1 MRVVRKSRDGYV
13 TRSTRYAPHSQLEG
27 GMATGVGPPNAN
39 RCRDKREENPQQEQ
53 PPVRPPRVI
62 RQPLHRGGY
71 DCEFIERPSKGVQCE
86 CPVCLLVLRE
96 PHQVTCC
103 GYSFCVTCVKRVQED
118 KKPCPTCNEA
128 DFNAYSNKG
137 LRRTLN
143 EYRVYCCQRGDGC
156 DWVGELGEL
165 DKHLNLQPPPE
176 KLLVG
181 CQFSEV
187 DCTYC
192 VQPFQRRYVQAHQ
205 SDDCPKRPYA
215 CQHCNKYAA
224 TFKATY
230 EEVTQ
235 NHWPVCPFFPLSC
248 PNNCELVLQRQ
259 EVEHHMSR
267 DCPLTLVQCD
277 FHMVGCQVELA
288 RRDMP
293 SHISEN
299 LTGHMSLL
307 QTHMMT
313 HPGANMATYLWLM
326 VGSIQKVVL
335 DNAITRSELH
345 EAQETLR
352 DTREELQQS
361 RDQQQK
367 AHDKLEETRDELQG
381 TREIVAELEASG
393 VSQQEKNESLQQAI
407 DICEEDNKTL
417 QQQKD
422 DLTERLRASEQKIL
436 ALDTQLAAVNDEKKQ
451 LHHKLQETE
460 VTVAQLEKTVTSQDE
475 RIAIQAKKVEE
486 CSTQVEQHQH
496 NTTLVYRELQ
506 EKIQQSSTQLQATVT
521 AHEKETTAALN
532 QHKGESDK
540 KLGAANDELSKKLT
554 ASDHRTQTALN
565 AQQATLTQQKHELT
579 EKLSTSEQKMQA
591 LDTGL
596 QEKIQQTST
605 QLQRIITAQKETTA
619 ALNQHKR
626 ESDDKL
632 RAAQEQFSKNLTTS
646 EYQIQTA
653 LDTQITQQKHELAE
667 IHTQIAELTQTST
680 QLQAT
685 VTAHKETT
693 AAQHTLDQ
701 HKRESNEK
709 LKAAKDELSRKLT
722 ASEHAMQTALNTQ
735 QAALTQ
741 QKNELT
747 EKLSASEQK
756 IQTQE
761 ATFNLHQKTLEK
773 VTYTGTLPFEFTM
786 SEFEQHKRASDEWY
800 SPPFYTHTHG
810 YRMCINVDANGYG
823 SKKGTHL
830 SVFGCLMRGDFDDDL
845 HWPFQGAITIQL
857 LNQLEDSNHH
867 TYSIDFA
874 ETANPNIIS
883 RVTSGE
889 RAGSGCGNHTFLS
902 HTQLGLN
909 PDRNC
914 QFLKDNQLKFRVSK
928 VTNLNPTARIH
939 RRCLAL
945 ESFARAIEPQVC
957 VAPIQFSL
965 SDFEWQKKQNDVW
978 HSPAFYTHSRGYR
991 MCLQVNPNG
1000 HGDGLGT
1007 HVSIVTCIMRGPFDA
1022 DLKWPFRGDVTIQ
1035 IVNQAGEDNHQER
1048 VIPYT
1053 DQTPDSHAG
1062 RVTDKE
1068 RSDGRGFHE
1077 FLLHSSLGYNAA
1089 NNTQYLRG
1097 DSLRIRISKV
1107 KLKN

>member
-1 MRVVRKSRDGYV
+1 MVTQHFRQIRPLTKEWPRESVRLTLSVV
-13 TRSTRYAPHSQLEG
+13 
-27 GMATGVGPPNAN
+27 ATNETKISN
-39 RCRDKREENPQQEQ
+39 RNSYQ
-53 PPVRPPRVI
+53 P
-62 RQPLHRGGY
+62 
-71 DCEFIERPSKGVQCE
+71 
-86 CPVCLLVLRE
+86 VLRE
-96 PHQVTCC
+96 SPDSHTAEGMSVNLSSALPKRFNVSVLFVCWSC
-103 GYSFCVTCVKRVQED
+103 ASRGYSFCVTCVKRVQED

-128 DFNAYSNKG
+128 NFNVFFNKG
-137 LRRTLN
+137 LKRSLY
-143 EYRVYCCQRGDGC
+143 EFRVYCCQRGEGC

-165 DKHLNLQPPPE
+165 DRHLNLQPPPE

-181 CQFSEV
+181 CQFSEL

-192 VQPFQRRYVQAHQ
+192 VQPFQRCYVQAHQ
-205 SDDCPKRPYA
+205 LHDCPKRPYA

-267 DCPLTLVQCD
+267 DCPFTLVLCD
-277 FHMVGCQVELA
+277 FHMVGCQA
-288 RRDMP
+288 RLTRTDMP

-307 QTHMMT
+307 QAHMMT
-313 HPGANMATYLWLM
+313 HPGENMATYLWLM

-335 DNAITRSELH
+335 DNANIRSELH

-352 DTREELQQS
+352 DTRDELQ
-361 RDQQQK
+361 
-367 AHDKLEETRDELQG
+367 ETHDELQG
-381 TREIVAELEASG
+381 TRETVAELEASG
-393 VSQQEKNESLQQAI
+393 VSQQEQIENLQQEI
-407 DICEEDNKTL
+407 DVCQEENKTL

-422 DLTERLRASEQKIL
+422 DLTERLRASEQRIQ

-460 VTVAQLEKTVTSQDE
+460 VTMAQLEKIVTSQDE

-521 AHEKETTAALN
+521 AHEKKTTAALN
-532 QHKGESDK
+532 QHKRESDK
-540 KLGAANDELSKKLT
+540 KMRAANDELSKKLT

-565 AQQATLTQQKHELT
+565 AQQAAPTQQKHELT

-605 QLQRIITAQKETTA
+605 QLQKIVTAQKDTTA

-632 RAAQEQFSKNLTTS
+632 RAAREELSKNLTAS
-646 EYQIQTA
+646 EHQIQTA
-653 LDTQITQQKHELAE
+653 LDTQMTQQKHELAE
-667 IHTQIAELTQTST
+667 RLSASEQRIQTQVGVLAQTST

-685 VTAHKETT
+685 VTAHKKETT

-709 LKAAKDELSRKLT
+709 LRAAESKLSMKLT
-722 ASEHAMQTALNTQ
+722 ASEQRMQMSLNTQ
-735 QAALTQ
+735 QATLTQ

-747 EKLSASEQK
+747 EKLSASEQTLQATLATQQTTITKCRDENRRLQQSLTEQERKQLESEAELKRVKDDLTRKITASEQK

-761 ATFNLHQKTLEK
+761 TTLNQHQKTLEK
-773 VTYTGTLPFEFTM
+773 VTCTGTLPFEFTM
-786 SEFEQHKRASDEWY
+786 TEFEKHKTASDKWY

-810 YRMCINVDANGYG
+810 YRMCIRVDANGYG
-823 SKKGTHL
+823 SGKGTH
-830 SVFGCLMRGDFDDDL
+830 M
-845 HWPFQGAITIQL
+845 
-857 LNQLEDSNHH
+857 
-867 TYSIDFA
+867 SI
-874 ETANPNIIS
+874 
-883 RVTSGE
+883 
-889 RAGSGCGNHTFLS
+889 
-902 HTQLGLN
+902 
-909 PDRNC
+909 
-914 QFLKDNQLKFRVSK
+914 
-928 VTNLNPTARIH
+928 
-939 RRCLAL
+939 
-945 ESFARAIEPQVC
+945 
-957 VAPIQFSL
+957 
-965 SDFEWQKKQNDVW
+965 
-978 HSPAFYTHSRGYR
+978 Y
-991 MCLQVNPNG
+991 
-1000 HGDGLGT
+1000 
-1007 HVSIVTCIMRGPFDA
+1007 TCIMRGPFDG

-1035 IVNQAGEDNHQER
+1035 IVNQAGEDSHQER
-1048 VIPYT
+1048 VIHYT
-1053 DQTPDSHAG
+1053 DETPDRSAG
-1062 RVTDKE
+1062 RVTDEE
-1068 RSDGRGFHE
+1068 RSGGRGFSE
-1077 FLLHSSLGYNAA
+1077 FLPHSSLGNNAA
-1089 NNTQYLRG
+1089 SNTQYLRG

>member
-1 MRVVRKSRDGYV
+1 
-13 TRSTRYAPHSQLEG
+13 
-27 GMATGVGPPNAN
+27 MATGVGPPNPN
-39 RCRDKREENPQQEQ
+39 RCRDERDEDPQQEQ

-62 RQPLHRGGY
+62 RQPHRGGY

-128 DFNAYSNKG
+128 DFNVYSNKG

-143 EYRVYCCQRGDGC
+143 GYRVYCCQRGDGC

-165 DKHLNLQPPPE
+165 DRHLNLQPPPE

-205 SDDCPKRPYA
+205 SDDCPKRPFA
-215 CQHCNKYAA
+215 CQHCNMYAA
-224 TFKATY
+224 TF
-230 EEVTQ
+230 EDVTQ
-235 NHWPVCPFFPLSC
+235 NHWPVCPFFPISC

-267 DCPLTLVQCD
+267 DCPLTLVLCD
-277 FHMVGCQVELA
+277 FHVVSCQAHLT

-307 QTHMMT
+307 QAHMMT
-313 HPGANMATYLWLM
+313 HPGENMATYLWLM

-335 DNAITRSELH
+335 DNATTRSELH

-352 DTREELQQS
+352 DTRNELQQS

-367 AHDKLEETRDELQG
+367 THDKLQETRDELRG
-381 TREIVAELEASG
+381 TREIVGELEASG
-393 VSQQEKNESLQQAI
+393 VSQQEQNESLQQAI
-407 DICEEDNKTL
+407 DMCQEDNKTL

-436 ALDTQLAAVNDEKKQ
+436 ALDTQLHEKM
-451 LHHKLQETE
+451 
-460 VTVAQLEKTVTSQDE
+460 
-475 RIAIQAKKVEE
+475 
-486 CSTQVEQHQH
+486 
-496 NTTLVYRELQ
+496 
-506 EKIQQSSTQLQATVT
+506 QQTSTQLQATV
-521 AHEKETTAALN
+521 
-532 QHKGESDK
+532 
-540 KLGAANDELSKKLT
+540 
-554 ASDHRTQTALN
+554 
-565 AQQATLTQQKHELT
+565 
-579 EKLSTSEQKMQA
+579 
-591 LDTGL
+591 
-596 QEKIQQTST
+596 
-605 QLQRIITAQKETTA
+605 TAQKETTA

-626 ESDDKL
+626 ESDNKL
-632 RAAQEQFSKNLTTS
+632 RAAQEQFSKNLTAS
-646 EYQIQTA
+646 EHQIQTA
-653 LDTQITQQKHELAE
+653 LDTQMTQQKHELSE
-667 IHTQIAELTQTST
+667 IHTQVAVLTQTGT

-685 VTAHKETT
+685 VTAHKKETT

-709 LKAAKDELSRKLT
+709 LKAAKDELSKKLT

-747 EKLSASEQK
+747 EKLSASEQNLQATLATQQTTITKCRDENRRLQQSLTEQERKQLESEAKVMRVRDDLTRKITASEQK

-761 ATFNLHQKTLEK
+761 ATLNQHQKTLEK
-773 VTYTGTLPFEFTM
+773 VTCTGTLPFEFTM
-786 SEFEQHKRASDEWY
+786 TEFQQHKRASDEWY

-810 YRMCINVDANGYG
+810 YRMCINVDANGWG
-823 SKKGTHL
+823 SGKGTHL
-830 SVFGCLMRGDFDDDL
+830 SVFGYLMRGDFDDDL
-845 HWPFQGAITIQL
+845 QWPFEGAITIQL
-857 LNQLEDSNHH
+857 LNQLQDSNHQTGILSS
-867 TYSIDFA
+867 TYSADLVGLQ
-874 ETANPNIIS
+874 

-889 RAGSGCGNHTFLS
+889 RAQCACGGIHIFLP
-902 HTQLGLN
+902 HTQLHLN
-909 PDRNC
+909 AKKNY
-914 QFLKDNQLKFRVSK
+914 QFLKDGQLKFRVSK
-928 VTNLNPTARIH
+928 ATNLDPTACIH
-939 RRCLAL
+939 RRCLTL
-945 ESFARAIEPQVC
+945 ESFAGAIEPQLC
-957 VAPIQFSL
+957 VAPIEFTL

-978 HSPAFYTHSRGYR
+978 HSPAFYTHPQGYR
-991 MCLQVNPNG
+991 MCLRVYPNG
-1000 HGDGLGT
+1000 YGDGLGT
-1007 HVSIVTCIMRGPFDA
+1007 HVTIFTCIMRGPFDA

-1035 IVNQAGEDNHQER
+1035 IVNQAGDNNHQER

-1053 DQTPDSHAG
+1053 DQTPDSSAG

-1068 RSDGRGFHE
+1068 RSVAWGFHQ
-1077 FLLHSSLGYNAA
+1077 FLPHSSLGYNAA
-1089 NNTQYLRG
+1089 KKTQYLRG
-1097 DSLRIRISKV
+1097 DSLQIRISKV
-1107 KLKN
+1107 KLNK